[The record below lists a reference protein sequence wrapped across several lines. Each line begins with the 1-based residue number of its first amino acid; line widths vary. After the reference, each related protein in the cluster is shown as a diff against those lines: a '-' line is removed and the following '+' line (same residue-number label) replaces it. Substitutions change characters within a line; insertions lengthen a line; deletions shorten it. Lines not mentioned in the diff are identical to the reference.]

1 MSRYVVW
8 VTEEVTKK
16 VWFDADDREHANSL
30 IEQIQEGELDTDD
43 LPSVSSSI
51 KASETLFL
59 DVEEVLYG

>member
-43 LPSVSSSI
+43 LPNVSSSI
-51 KASETLFL
+51 KASDTLFL
-59 DVEEVLYG
+59 DVEEVL